1 MDSAGVEFWEERY
14 RAGRTPWEMGRPPAA
29 LLRQLERER
38 AGGGAVLVPGCGSG
52 HEIEAWRA
60 RGWRVQAVDF
70 SPAAVARARARLG
83 AETGACVELADFFA
97 LPTGDAGAFD
107 VVYERTFLCSFPR
120 ERWVDYARCVRA
132 HLRPGGRL
140 MGVFIYG
147 HEPEP
152 PPYPLASV
160 AEAKALLRGLVL
172 ETDEPIPVEETLP
185 LYTGMERWQVW
196 RRE

>member
-14 RAGRTPWEMGRPPAA
+14 RAGRTPWELGRPPPA
-29 LLRQLERER
+29 LQRHLERE
-38 AGGGAVLVPGCGSG
+38 AGSAGAVLVPGCGSG

-60 RGWRVQAVDF
+60 RGWRVRAVDF

-83 AETGACVELADFFA
+83 PEAGACVERADFFA
-97 LPTGDAGAFD
+97 LAAGEVGAFD

-120 ERWVDYARCVRA
+120 ERWADYARGVRA

-152 PPYPLASV
+152 PPFPLTDIG
-160 AEAKALLRGLVL
+160 EAKALLRGFAL
-172 ETDEPIPVEETLP
+172 EHDEPIPAEETLP